1 MMEQE
6 QLELPMRK
14 RVRLGED
21 ELSAERTEWDY
32 DTDPPMPGWWEV
44 RLREEPKTERGRWWW
59 SGVEW
64 HTSQHLTITL
74 EGDRIP
80 RVITADTFRRLYAW
94 RGLLE
99 PSPDVY
105 PCPPYQSTVLAI
117 AAQSAQVALRTM
129 YVAITRPQRVRNR
142 L

>member
-6 QLELPMRK
+6 QLELMRK
-14 RVRLGED
+14 RVRLSED
-21 ELSAERTEWDY
+21 ELPAERTGWDY

-44 RLREEPKTERGRWWW
+44 RARWTPKTEYGRWWW
-59 SGVEW
+59 NGMGW
-64 HTSQHLTITL
+64 HTPQHTITL
-74 EGDRIP
+74 EGPRIISA
-80 RVITADTFRRLYAW
+80 VAFRCLYAW
-94 RGLLE
+94 RGLKE

-117 AAQSAQVALRTM
+117 AAQNAGVALRTM
-129 YVAITRPQRVRNR
+129 YIAITRPQRVRNR